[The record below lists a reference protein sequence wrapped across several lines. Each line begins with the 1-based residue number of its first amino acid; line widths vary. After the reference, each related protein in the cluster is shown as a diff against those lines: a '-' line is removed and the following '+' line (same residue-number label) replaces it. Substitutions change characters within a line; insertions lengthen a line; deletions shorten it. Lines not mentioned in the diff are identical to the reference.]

1 MQDKALDAM
10 AKKYKE
16 EMMRL
21 YAGGRPSAPNQPSAS
36 NKPSAPQAMT
46 VKPDNE
52 TVNETSGQ
60 PREHSENK
68 DTERLM
74 HPPMPQI
81 PVISQ
86 KNEEK
91 TVQNTQ
97 KSKFPTPEELMAEHA
112 AQETA
117 QNASPGDNGG
127 TEQSMGTPRFDN
139 THGQSAEQEH
149 EQGNYEFTEAEHE
162 QMFDCG
168 EGYLKLEVS
177 GGGQPLDCALA
188 AVFRE
193 TDCGD
198 VLTATFFTD
207 AKGETEVIT
216 LPVLGMDEKYTVTVA
231 KEGFYTVHNLEIP
244 IFDSIKSIQPV
255 ELKQEQQK

>member
-21 YAGGRPSAPNQPSAS
+21 YAGGNRPSASEKPSAS
-36 NKPSAPQAMT
+36 SHTPQTMTAKP
-46 VKPDNE
+46 NNG
-52 TVNETSGQ
+52 TVNGISQKPQEQT
-60 PREHSENK
+60 EKK
-68 DTERLM
+68 DADRLM

-81 PVISQ
+81 PSIS
-86 KNEEK
+86 KKCEE
-91 TVQNTQ
+91 NASASESTQ
-97 KSKFPTPEELMAEHA
+97 GGKFPSPEELMAAEKP
-112 AQETA
+112 QDTA
-117 QNASPGDNGG
+117 QSSVSA
-127 TEQSMGTPRFDN
+127 EQNENTPRFDN
-139 THGQSAEQEH
+139 VNEQSH
-149 EQGNYEFTEAEHE
+149 EQGNYEFTEAERE
-162 QMFDCG
+162 QMFEDG

-188 AVFRE
+188 ALFRV

-216 LPVLGMDEKYTVTVA
+216 LPVLGLDEKYTVTVA
-231 KEGFYTVHNLEIP
+231 KEGFFTVRDLEIP

-255 ELKQEQQK
+255 ELKQEQK